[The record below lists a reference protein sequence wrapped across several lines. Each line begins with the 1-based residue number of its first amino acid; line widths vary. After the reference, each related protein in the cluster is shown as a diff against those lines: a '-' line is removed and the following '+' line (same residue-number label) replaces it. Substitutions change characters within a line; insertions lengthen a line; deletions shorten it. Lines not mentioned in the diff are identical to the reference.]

1 MEVLPKAA
9 DAAHLTDILRHSGAL
24 QIPREWHQLRSE
36 ALGPF
41 RGLHIFEA
49 ELTMISFE

>member
-1 MEVLPKAA
+1 MGKSE
-9 DAAHLTDILRHSGAL
+9 
-24 QIPREWHQLRSE
+24 IPQEWHQLRSE

-49 ELTMISFE
+49 ELKMISSE